1 MKDKLLEEYL
11 DVFDEYPPLIQ
22 TINYDDEKYQELI
35 LNALK
40 QKKPITADE
49 VEKAFENEKYDT
61 LPNEKEGAKM
71 EEKDI
76 KKIKELLKEYGA
88 KEEEIEN
95 FMQDLA
101 DVKEDVE
108 DLEEKHDEEIEDNEK
123 YQEFK
128 EENNN
133 DELDEGIEKIQEDED
148 EHKDYLFNAKNMEI
162 LKATDEGKRLIINAP
177 KMAKDE
183 LERAIKKLLG

>member
-1 MKDKLLEEYL
+1 M
-11 DVFDEYPPLIQ
+11 DE
-22 TINYDDEKYQELI
+22 N
-35 LNALK
+35 
-40 QKKPITADE
+40 
-49 VEKAFENEKYDT
+49 
-61 LPNEKEGAKM
+61 
-71 EEKDI
+71 
-76 KKIKELLKEYGA
+76 KIRQLLKKYGA
-88 KEEEIEN
+88 DDNEIEN

-101 DVKEDVE
+101 DTKEDIE
-108 DLEEKHDEEIEDNEK
+108 DLEEKHDEEIEDKGK

-133 DELDEGIEKIQEDED
+133 DELDEGIEEIQEDEE

-183 LERAIKKLLG
+183 LERAIKKLLK